1 MTGIGYIRVE
11 HEALKA
17 FCARVFRKLGMTGE
31 QAADCAEILTA
42 ADARGIGSHGVARLW
57 RYVNGIKTGVMDPS
71 VQAQTVRETPVSL
84 VVDAKGEIGLSLSC
98 RVMEKVIGKAR
109 NGGFAAASVRD
120 SNHFG
125 IAGYYASM
133 APPEDMIGI
142 AMTNT
147 AALGVPTF
155 GREAMFGTNPI
166 AVAVPAGKM
175 PPFVLDMAT
184 TVVTRGKV
192 ETYAREGKPIPTGW
206 AVDTEGKISADAGSL
221 LQDMLVQA
229 GGGLLPLGGIGEL
242 LGGHKGYGLAILVD
256 IMTALAS
263 GGTFGKEVM
272 DTEKTSARVC
282 HFFAAVKIDLFRDPE
297 EFKADMDVMLA
308 RLTGAE
314 PAAGEDRVYYAGLK
328 EHEHEEYCRR
338 HGIGVPEKV
347 WKNLHEI
354 ARELNIDPAELDRHT
369 V

>member
-1 MTGIGYIRVE
+1 MTEHEYIRVN
-11 HEALKA
+11 HQALKS
-17 FCARVFRKLGMTGE
+17 FCAEVFRKLGMTPE
-31 QAADCAEILTA
+31 QAEDSADILTA

-57 RYVNGIKTGVMDPS
+57 RYVNGIKTGVMNP
-71 VQAQTVRETPVSL
+71 AAEAETVRETPVSL
-84 VVDAKGEIGLSLSC
+84 VVDAKGVAGLSVS
-98 RVMEKVIGKAR
+98 RQVMERVIGKAR
-109 NGGFAAASVRD
+109 AAGFAAASVRD

-133 APPEDMIGI
+133 AVPEDMIGI

-155 GREAMFGTNPI
+155 GREAMFGTNPV
-166 AVAVPAGKM
+166 AVAVPAEKM

-192 ETYAREGKPIPTGW
+192 ETYAREGNPLPIGW
-206 AVDTEGKISADAGSL
+206 AVDTEGKNSGDAGSL
-221 LQDMLVQA
+221 LRDMLVQA
-229 GGGLLPLGGIGEL
+229 GGGLLPLGGIGEF
-242 LGGHKGYGLAILVD
+242 LGGHKGYGLGVLVD
-256 IMTALAS
+256 IMTAVTS

-282 HFFAAVKIDLFRDPE
+282 HFFAAVKIDLFRDPA
-297 EFKADMDVMLA
+297 EFKADMDVMLS
-308 RLTGAE
+308 RLTSAE
-314 PAAGEDRVYYAGLK
+314 PAEGEDRVYYAGLK
-328 EHEHEEYCRR
+328 EHEHQEYCRK

-347 WKNLHEI
+347 WTNLLEI
-354 ARELNIDPAELDRHT
+354 ARELNIDPAVLDRHI